1 MRLKEKYQV
10 LLTLNT
16 KINKVKGEIP
26 STANLAATTALT
38 DVEHKIPNISN
49 LVIKT
54 GYNIKINEIEKKITD
69 HNHDKYI
76 TTPEFNKTTA

>member
-26 STANLAATTALT
+26 SIANLATTTALT

-69 HNHDKYI
+69 HNYDKYI